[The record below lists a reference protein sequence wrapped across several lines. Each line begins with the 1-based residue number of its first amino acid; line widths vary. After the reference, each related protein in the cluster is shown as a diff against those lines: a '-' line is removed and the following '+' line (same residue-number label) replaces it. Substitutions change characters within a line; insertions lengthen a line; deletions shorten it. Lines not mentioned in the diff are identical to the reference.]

1 MSTEIKLIIAACV
14 LAFLS
19 AAGWA
24 VVHTYNS
31 AIEERDAARQKAADL
46 QVTIDTQA
54 SRIGQLKE
62 ENVALL
68 SAQKTRQE
76 TERGIQKALDERDAK
91 YRSYANDPSTRDW
104 YNTELPLKLQ
114 LAPEETGTAAP
125 GANVLRAPALPSAN
139 REAPA
144 PTPRQR

>member
-1 MSTEIKLIIAACV
+1 MSTEIKLIIAAVV
-14 LAFLS
+14 LAFFGAL
-19 AAGWA
+19 GWG

-68 SAQKTRQE
+68 SAQKTRQDME
-76 TERGIQKALDERDAK
+76 VGIQKALDKREAK
-91 YRSYANDPSTRDW
+91 NRSYANDPDTRDW
-104 YNTELPLKLQ
+104 YNTLLPAKLQ
-114 LAPEETGTAAP
+114 LVPEESGAAATGT
-125 GANVLRAPALPSAN
+125 NVLRAPALPATN